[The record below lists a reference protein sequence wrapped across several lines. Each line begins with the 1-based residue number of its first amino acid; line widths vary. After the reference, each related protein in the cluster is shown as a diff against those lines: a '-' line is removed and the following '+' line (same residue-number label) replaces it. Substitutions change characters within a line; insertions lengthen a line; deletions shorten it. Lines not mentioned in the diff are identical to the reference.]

1 MSRCPPIC
9 IFTHSDYHNIFLIAL
24 RRFEKFAPSFQII
37 IFTNHI
43 IQNIDIKYIQI
54 QYNDADVYTKKMLS
68 CLSLLDYE
76 YIIFIHDNNALYD
89 FVNEIQIIQYIE
101 CMKTYHIDQLRLNKN
116 GVGNTPYNEVCNTIY
131 DISTINSY
139 IYSVQPAIWKLS
151 SLIDILDKNTYNY
164 RDIELNIDKH
174 MLSYKNCFYYNNED
188 TFINTGR
195 HKSNLFPTIHLT
207 YYGKWLYSENVP
219 YIDYLFKE
227 FSINKDTI
235 EWV

>member
-9 IFTHSDYHNIFLIAL
+9 IFTHSDYHNIFLISL

-43 IQNIDIKYIQI
+43 IQNINIKYIQI

-89 FVNEIQIIQYIE
+89 TVSENQISHYTE
-101 CMKTYHIDQLRLNKN
+101 CMKRYHIDQLRLNKN
-116 GVGNTPYNEVCNTIY
+116 GVGNASHFHNICDTIY
-131 DISTINSY
+131 EIPHINSY
-139 IYSVQPAIWKLS
+139 IYSVQPTIWKLS
-151 SLIDILDKNTYNY
+151 SLIDIMCKNDYNY
-164 RDIELNIDKH
+164 RDIELNIDKY
-174 MLSYKNCFYYNNED
+174 MLSYKNCFYYNNEG
-188 TFINTGR
+188 TFINTDR

-207 YYGKWLYSENVP
+207 QYGKWLYSENVP
-219 YIDYLFKE
+219 YIDDIFKE
-227 FSINKDTI
+227 FNIRDII
-235 EWV
+235 EWI